1 MDIVFRITRLSSTT
15 KIFLRFIMLIRL
27 LADDGARA
35 ASPRESCPEAVRP
48 NGHNAAH
55 RWALCSKTHS
65 NFWTFL
71 RRFGSPGRH
80 GLAQTCS
87 PMANTF
93 FDPGD
98 QRAAKV
104 HDLFSRI
111 APRYDLINDLQSFG
125 LHRHWKRRVIQL
137 ARPQP
142 GQRALD
148 LCCGTGDLALA
159 LARRGAQVAGLD
171 FSEQMLE
178 RAAKRRR
185 PDSKAGTAGRSAQHA
200 SPPPRFVRGDAQRL
214 PFSDDSF
221 DIVTVGYGLRNLA
234 NWETGLREMQR
245 VANPG
250 GRLVV
255 LDFGKP
261 DNALWRGLYFGYLKL
276 FVPCLG
282 RIFCGNAS
290 AYAYILE
297 SLKHYPAQQGVAAK
311 MRELG
316 LANVRVISL
325 LGGVMSINYGEKR
338 SDGVME

>member
-1 MDIVFRITRLSSTT
+1 
-15 KIFLRFIMLIRL
+15 
-27 LADDGARA
+27 
-35 ASPRESCPEAVRP
+35 
-48 NGHNAAH
+48 
-55 RWALCSKTHS
+55 
-65 NFWTFL
+65 
-71 RRFGSPGRH
+71 
-80 GLAQTCS
+80 
-87 PMANTF
+87 MANTF
-93 FDPGD
+93 FDTGD
-98 QRAAKV
+98 QRAARV

-125 LHRHWKRRVIQL
+125 LHRYWKRRVVRL

-159 LARRGAQVAGLD
+159 IAQRGAQVAGLD

-178 RAAKRRR
+178 TAEKRQ
-185 PDSKAGTAGRSAQHA
+185 SGIRSRERGGVAPA
-200 SPPPRFVRGDAQRL
+200 SRIPHPVPPPPHFVRGDAQHI
-214 PFSDDSF
+214 PFSDNSF

-234 NWETGLREMQR
+234 NWETGLREMRR

-261 DNALWRGLYFGYLKL
+261 DNALWRGLYFGYLRL
-276 FVPCLG
+276 FVPLLG
-282 RIFCGNAS
+282 RLFCGSAG

-297 SLKHYPAQQGVAAK
+297 SLKHYPAQQAVAAK

-316 LANVRVISL
+316 LANVRIVSL
-325 LGGVMSINYGEKR
+325 LGGAMSINYGEKQ
-338 SDGVME
+338 SGGV

>member
-1 MDIVFRITRLSSTT
+1 V
-15 KIFLRFIMLIRL
+15 
-27 LADDGARA
+27 
-35 ASPRESCPEAVRP
+35 P
-48 NGHNAAH
+48 N
-55 RWALCSKTHS
+55 TY
-65 NFWTFL
+65 
-71 RRFGSPGRH
+71 
-80 GLAQTCS
+80 
-87 PMANTF
+87 
-93 FDPGD
+93 FDPGE

-104 HDLFSRI
+104 HELFSRI
-111 APRYDLINDLQSFG
+111 APRYDLINDLQSLG
-125 LHRHWKRRVIQL
+125 LHRHWKQRVVQE

-148 LCCGTGDLALA
+148 LCCGTGDLALG
-159 LARRGAQVAGLD
+159 LARRGVVVIGLD
-171 FSEQMLE
+171 FSERMLAMAAQRASGIRGKEPEQVQM
-178 RAAKRRR
+178 
-185 PDSKAGTAGRSAQHA
+185 A
-200 SPPPRFVRGDAQRL
+200 SPVARFVSGDAQRI
-214 PFSDDSF
+214 PFADNTF

-234 NWETGLREMQR
+234 SWETGLREMER
-245 VANPG
+245 VAKPG

-261 DNALWRGLYFGYLKL
+261 DNALWRSLYFGYLKL

-297 SLKHYPAQQGVAAK
+297 SLQHYPAQHGVGAR

-316 LANVRVISL
+316 LLEVRVVSL

>member
-1 MDIVFRITRLSSTT
+1 
-15 KIFLRFIMLIRL
+15 
-27 LADDGARA
+27 
-35 ASPRESCPEAVRP
+35 
-48 NGHNAAH
+48 
-55 RWALCSKTHS
+55 
-65 NFWTFL
+65 
-71 RRFGSPGRH
+71 
-80 GLAQTCS
+80 
-87 PMANTF
+87 MANTF
-93 FDPGD
+93 FDPGE

-104 HDLFSRI
+104 QELFARI

-125 LHRHWKRRVIQL
+125 LHRYWKRRVLRL

-159 LARRGAQVAGLD
+159 LVRRGAHVVGMD
-171 FSEQMLE
+171 FSERMLD
-178 RAAKRRR
+178 AAQTRQSRI
-185 PDSKAGTAGRSAQHA
+185 PHHHCVTL
-200 SPPPRFVRGDAQRL
+200 RFVRSDALQV
-214 PFSDDSF
+214 PFFDSSF

-261 DNALWRGLYFGYLKL
+261 DNALWRGLYFGYLRL
-276 FVPCLG
+276 CVPWLG

-297 SLKHYPAQQGVAAK
+297 SLKHYPAQHAVAAK

-316 LANVRVISL
+316 LVNVRIVSL
-325 LGGVMSINYGEKR
+325 LGGAMSINYSEKR
-338 SDGVME
+338 SDGVLE

>member
-1 MDIVFRITRLSSTT
+1 
-15 KIFLRFIMLIRL
+15 
-27 LADDGARA
+27 
-35 ASPRESCPEAVRP
+35 
-48 NGHNAAH
+48 
-55 RWALCSKTHS
+55 
-65 NFWTFL
+65 
-71 RRFGSPGRH
+71 
-80 GLAQTCS
+80 
-87 PMANTF
+87 MANTF

-104 HDLFSRI
+104 HELFSRI

-125 LHRHWKRRVIQL
+125 LHRYWKRRVVRW

-148 LCCGTGDLALA
+148 LCCGTGDLARA

-171 FSEQMLE
+171 FSEQML
-178 RAAKRRR
+178 AAAQRRESR
-185 PDSKAGTAGRSAQHA
+185 GRIQEPEAVRHATRNPQHG
-200 SPPPRFVRGDAQRL
+200 SPSPRFVRGDAQRI
-214 PFSDDSF
+214 PFPDNSF
-221 DIVTVGYGLRNLA
+221 DIVTIGYGLRNLA
-234 NWETGLREMQR
+234 NWETGLREMRR

-261 DNALWRGLYFGYLKL
+261 DNALWRGVYFGYLKL
-276 FVPCLG
+276 FVPWLG
-282 RIFCGNAS
+282 RVFCGSAG

-297 SLKHYPAQQGVAAK
+297 SLKHYPAQHAVAAK

-325 LGGVMSINYGEKR
+325 LGGAMSINYGEKPGGEEM
-338 SDGVME
+338 D

>member
-1 MDIVFRITRLSSTT
+1 
-15 KIFLRFIMLIRL
+15 
-27 LADDGARA
+27 
-35 ASPRESCPEAVRP
+35 
-48 NGHNAAH
+48 
-55 RWALCSKTHS
+55 
-65 NFWTFL
+65 
-71 RRFGSPGRH
+71 
-80 GLAQTCS
+80 
-87 PMANTF
+87 MANTF
-93 FDPGD
+93 FDPGE

-125 LHRHWKRRVIQL
+125 LHRYWKRRVIRL

-178 RAAKRRR
+178 AAQRREPR
-185 PDSKAGTAGRSAQHA
+185 VPGQGAKAVDHA
-200 SPPPRFVRGDAQRL
+200 SRITHHASSPPRFIRGDAQRI
-214 PFSDDSF
+214 PFADNSF

-234 NWETGLREMQR
+234 SWETGLREMRR

-255 LDFGKP
+255 LEFGKP

-276 FVPCLG
+276 FVPWLG
-282 RIFCGNAS
+282 LLFCGSAG

-297 SLKHYPAQQGVAAK
+297 SLKHYPTQHAVAAK

-316 LANVRVISL
+316 LANVRVVNL
-325 LGGVMSINYGEKR
+325 LGGAMSINYGEKGR
-338 SDGVME
+338 EE